1 MPKQPQGGSRPVIAA
16 VQGQQKNIATL
27 KNVVVSQQHEIEKL
41 KLKLAYVARLA
52 GVSDEMDAIDKRAN
66 QFKQAD
72 VANPGQPVPDP
83 ASQGPTESTEQAVT
97 PETYD
102 DPTRPGQTPG
112 SVQDLPADTTD
123 LALNPGETLPT
134 SPYGDMVDVT
144 APVAG
149 TETHIPNEQ
158 TRIETDVRVGDP
170 MVPDTAFP
178 WIMSPNQSNGQ
189 PPASGEMGQGK
200 AASVSGDD
208 LARVRTFAS
217 IKLARLR
224 IQAGI
229 EQGDDLSVAGSIEQ
243 SDLTDGAIAHEIQ
256 TLGRVQ
262 KAASAQNRPRPAGLV
277 PRSASAQRTTPSL
290 AGGGT
295 PSTGPSA
302 NQLVDDASLFM

>member
-1 MPKQPQGGSRPVIAA
+1 VIAA
-16 VQGQQKNIATL
+16 VQGQQKNLQTL
-27 KNVVVSQQHEIEKL
+27 KGVVVAQSHEIEKL

-52 GVSDEMDAIDKRAN
+52 GVSDEMDAIEKRAN
-66 QFKQAD
+66 QIKRAD

-102 DPTRPGQTPG
+102 DPRRPGQTPG
-112 SVQDLPADTTD
+112 SVQDLPADATD

-149 TETHIPNEQ
+149 TETHVPNEQ

-170 MVPDTAFP
+170 MSMDTAFP
-178 WIMSPNQSNGQ
+178 WVTSPNQSNGQ

-200 AASVSGDD
+200 AASVSSED

-217 IKLARLR
+217 ITLARLR

-229 EQGDDLSVAGSIEQ
+229 AQGDDLSVAGSIEQ
-243 SDLTDGAIAHEIQ
+243 SELTDGAIDHEIK
-256 TLGRVQ
+256 TLSKVQ
-262 KAASAQNRPRPAGLV
+262 KAAAQRPRPAGLV

-290 AGGGT
+290 AGGAT
-295 PSTGPSA
+295 PFAQPAVS
-302 NQLVDDASLFM
+302 QLVEDSFL